1 MPKIMK
7 NGIEYGGGGEIYEEG
22 EHKIGTFLGKDLYRR
37 VFKVNVNM
45 PNAQLVTY
53 DPQFTVTGYATSIRG
68 ICYLSALNTY
78 VTSDS
83 YPAISMSYNG
93 DHVFTLFQNA
103 TSGSFA
109 CKAIVIEYTKEKWN

>member
-1 MPKIMK
+1 MLLPSDEV
-7 NGIEYGGGGEIYEEG
+7 NNYSESEIE
-22 EHKIGTFLGKDLYRR
+22 IGTFLGKKLYRR

-53 DPQFTVTGYATSIRG
+53 DPQFTVAGYATSIRG

-83 YPAISMSYNG
+83 YPAISMSFNG

-103 TSGSFA
+103 TSSSFV
-109 CKAIVIEYTKEKWN
+109 CKAIVIEYTKEKWS